1 MVCLKLLNQQMDN
14 GEVIQIG
21 NIYPDTPTFKNR
33 TIGRVYDIEG
43 LAPTINTCGG
53 GGREPKIVVYNGQE
67 TNKTS
72 ANEG

>member
-1 MVCLKLLNQQMDN
+1 MDN

-33 TIGRVYDIEG
+33 TMGRVYDIED

-53 GGREPKIVVYNGQE
+53 GGREPKIVVYE
-67 TNKTS
+67 TERDIRTI
-72 ANEG
+72 EE